1 MQRAVEYR
9 TGVQAPAEIL
19 WEVISDF
26 ETWSEWNPVHP
37 RIEAA
42 LRIGTAVKVELVTDG
57 APPTTIE
64 AVVQDWVPY
73 EQLHWRTK
81 RLRGF
86 VTAIRYLEIEK
97 MSDVG
102 STFSNG
108 ELFTGPLVRLVS
120 RGERRRLRAA
130 YTRMGEA
137 VKDRAEALWSQR
149 QNSPTSAA

>member
-1 MQRAVEYR
+1 MQRAVEHR
-9 TGVQAPAEIL
+9 TGVQAPAEIV
-19 WEVISDF
+19 WEVITDF
-26 ETWSEWNPVHP
+26 AAWGDWNPVHP
-37 RIEAA
+37 RIEGA
-42 LRIGTAVKVELVTDG
+42 LRIGTSLNVEVVLGDD
-57 APPTTIE
+57 APAKRVE

-86 VTAIRYLEIEK
+86 VTAIRYIEIEK

-108 ELFTGPLVRLVS
+108 ELFMGPLVRLVS

-137 VKDRAEALWSQR
+137 VRARAEALWSQR
-149 QNSPTSAA
+149 QNTPI

>member
-9 TGVQAPAEIL
+9 IGVQAPAEIL

-26 ETWSEWNPVHP
+26 AAWGDWNPVHP
-37 RIEAA
+37 RIQGD
-42 LRIGTAVKVELVTDG
+42 LRIGTPLNVEVVLGDD
-57 APPTTIE
+57 APAKTVE

-97 MSDVG
+97 MG
-102 STFSNG
+102 PANATFSNG
-108 ELFTGPLVRLVS
+108 ELFVGALVRLVS
-120 RGERRRLRAA
+120 RDERRRLRAA

-137 VKDRAEALWSQR
+137 VRERAEALWSQR
-149 QNSPTSAA
+149 QQNPI

>member
-9 TGVQAPAEIL
+9 TGVQAPAEIV

-26 ETWSEWNPVHP
+26 AAWGDWNPIHP
-37 RIEAA
+37 RIEGA
-42 LRIGTAVKVELVTDG
+42 LRIGTPLNVEVVLGDAPAKV
-57 APPTTIE
+57 IE

-86 VTAIRYLEIEK
+86 VTAIRYLEIEN
-97 MSDVG
+97 MG
-102 STFSNG
+102 PANATFSNG
-108 ELFTGPLVRLVS
+108 ELFVGPLVRLVS
-120 RGERRRLRAA
+120 RDERRRLRAA

-137 VKDRAEALWSQR
+137 VKTRAEALWSQR
-149 QNSPTSAA
+149 QNTPT

>member
-1 MQRAVEYR
+1 MQRAVEHR

-26 ETWSEWNPVHP
+26 ATWGDWNPVHP
-37 RIEAA
+37 RIEGA
-42 LRIGTAVKVELVTDG
+42 LRIGTPLNVEVVLGGDAPAKVV
-57 APPTTIE
+57 E

-86 VTAIRYLEIEK
+86 VTAIRYIEIEN
-97 MSDVG
+97 MG
-102 STFSNG
+102 PANATFSNG
-108 ELFTGPLVRLVS
+108 ELFIGPLVRLVS
-120 RGERRRLRAA
+120 RDERRRLRAA

-137 VKDRAEALWSQR
+137 VRERAEAIWSQR
-149 QNSPTSAA
+149 QNNPI

>member
-1 MQRAVEYR
+1 MQRAVEHR

-26 ETWSEWNPVHP
+26 AAWGGWNPIHP

-42 LRIGTAVKVELVTDG
+42 LRIGTPVSVDLVVEG
-57 APPTTIE
+57 QPAKTIE

-73 EQLHWRTK
+73 EQLHWRST
-81 RLRGF
+81 RMRGLI
-86 VTAIRYLEIEK
+86 TAIRYLEIER
-97 MSDVG
+97 MSDTG

-108 ELFTGPLVRLVS
+108 ELFMGPLVRLVS
-120 RGERRRLRAA
+120 RDERRRLKAA

-137 VKDRAEALWSQR
+137 VKARAEALWSQR
-149 QNSPTSAA
+149 QNTPT